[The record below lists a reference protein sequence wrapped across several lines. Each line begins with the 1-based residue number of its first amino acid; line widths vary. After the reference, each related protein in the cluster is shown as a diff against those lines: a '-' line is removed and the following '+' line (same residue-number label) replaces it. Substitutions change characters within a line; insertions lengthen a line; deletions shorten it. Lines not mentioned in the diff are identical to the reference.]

1 MPAIERLLA
10 GFKVFKAQN
19 YEHRPELFARL
30 IAEGQRPEVLIIAC
44 SDSRVDPAILLDAQP
59 GELFVVRNVA
69 NLVPPYNPDRQ
80 HHGTSSAVEFAVR
93 DLGVQHIVVLGH
105 AHCGG
110 IQALRSYHH
119 DPARQR
125 DRHFIASWV
134 KIAESALKSTYGGVH
149 HPDPQPGDSHS
160 AQIEQDAIRISL
172 ANLSGF
178 PWIADAVAAGKL
190 RLHGWWFDLDHGR
203 IWSIDPF
210 DGEFD
215 CIA

>member
-1 MPAIERLLA
+1 MAAIERLLA

-30 IAEGQRPEVLIIAC
+30 VADGQHPEVLIIAC
-44 SDSRVDPAILLDAQP
+44 SDSRVDPAILLNAQP

-93 DLGVQHIVVLGH
+93 DLGVGHIVVLGH
-105 AHCGG
+105 ARCGG

-134 KIAESALKSTYGGVH
+134 SIAEPALGHACEIPGEPTA
-149 HPDPQPGDSHS
+149 GDSES
-160 AQIEQDAIRISL
+160 TRIEQGAIKISL
-172 ANLSGF
+172 GNLLDF
-178 PWIADAVAAGKL
+178 PWIAEAVEAGRL
-190 RLHGWWFDLDHGR
+190 QLHGWWFDLDHGAL
-203 IWSIDPF
+203 WSLDPVTGCF
-210 DGEFD
+210 TPL
-215 CIA
+215 A